1 MPRRAGAEDIS
12 TAAGLLA
19 RAFAADPLLTMLLG
33 HRRNIVA
40 QLTRYFE
47 VEAALA
53 LGGRGELWLDDDR
66 LGAAIWHRPGA
77 WPDAARTPV
86 RAVIAFARIFSRRFL
101 EASKAATALARLHPL
116 EPHWYLPFVGVVP
129 EAAGAGRGSALLAP
143 VLQHSDE
150 QRTGSYLEATS
161 ADSAHLFQRLGYVPR
176 DEVVVA
182 KRVVVRP
189 MWREPK

>member
-1 MPRRAGAEDIS
+1 MRRA
-12 TAAGLLA
+12 
-19 RAFAADPLLTMLLG
+19 
-33 HRRNIVA
+33 
-40 QLTRYFE
+40 
-47 VEAALA
+47 
-53 LGGRGELWLDDDR
+53 
-66 LGAAIWHRPGA
+66 
-77 WPDAARTPV
+77 TPA
-86 RAVIAFARIFSRRFL
+86 RAVIAYARVFSRRFL
-101 EASKAATALARLHPL
+101 EASKAATALARLHPR

-143 VLQHSDE
+143 PVLLHSDE

-161 ADSAHLFQRLGYVPR
+161 ADSARLFQRLGYVPR